1 MTPCQF
7 LTCVFNGC
15 IYTSY
20 GSCHCRTKG
29 AASQSRPYAAS
40 AWLVAFAGRPATR
53 EGMFLI
59 LPSGVS
65 VYQAGARTN
74 NASPRRPSQ
83 GRIHC
88 QIAIFAGA
96 QASPPCGSQAGY
108 VERHR
113 QSRPGGGA
121 RSRTGAWLSTGQ
133 PEHRARFSGN
143 ISLTDYSIPSSS
155 RPMKLWSLTSDGP
168 HANPR
173 R

>member
-1 MTPCQF
+1 MTPCRF
-7 LTCVFNGC
+7 LTFVLYGC

-20 GSCHCRTKG
+20 GSCHRRTKG
-29 AASQSRPYAAS
+29 PASQSRPYTAS
-40 AWLVAFAGRPATR
+40 AWLVAFAGRSATR
-53 EGMFLI
+53 EGMFPL

-65 VYQAGARTN
+65 VYQAGATTN
-74 NASPRRPSQ
+74 DAGPRPSSQ
-83 GRIHC
+83 GRIYC

-96 QASPPCGSQAGY
+96 QAPPPCGSQAGY

-113 QSRPGGGA
+113 QSRPGSGA

-133 PEHRARFSGN
+133 PGHRARFSGN
-143 ISLTDYSIPSSS
+143 ISLTAYSIPSSS

-168 HANPR
+168 HANSR